1 MKQLIIV
8 RHAKSSWANIGMSD
22 FERPLNERGNRDA
35 PEMANRLINR
45 NVAIDAFVSSTANRA
60 LTTAIYFA
68 KTFGK
73 KQTDIITVPE
83 LYHASTT
90 TFYQVVKKLN
100 NAFQTVAL
108 FSHNPG
114 ITDFVNELT
123 ETNIDNMP
131 TCGIFAV
138 KIDTNNWMEFTGAAK
153 TFWFVDYPKLQ

>member
-1 MKQLIIV
+1 
-8 RHAKSSWANIGMSD
+8 
-22 FERPLNERGNRDA
+22 
-35 PEMANRLINR
+35 INR

-114 ITDFVNELT
+114 ITDFVN
-123 ETNIDNMP
+123 
-131 TCGIFAV
+131 
-138 KIDTNNWMEFTGAAK
+138 
-153 TFWFVDYPKLQ
+153 

>member
-45 NVAIDAFVSSTANRA
+45 NVVIDAFVSSTANRA

-83 LYHASTT
+83 LYHASTA

-100 NAFQTVAL
+100 NTFQTVAL

-123 ETNIDNMP
+123 NTSIDNMP

-138 KIDTNNWMEFTGAAK
+138 KIDTNNWMEFIHAAK
-153 TFWFVDYPKLQ
+153 TFWFVDYPKL